1 MAIKMTTPVGEIDRV
16 LANAIQQ
23 AKRKTVRML
32 GFLGNKCIVEIRDR
46 SQEESWF
53 DHTSNLRS
61 STGYVIVSDGKVVSS
76 SAFEPVKNG
85 IEGSIVGKS
94 LAKRLAENY
103 KTGYALIVVAGMH
116 YAAYVEAMDNKVVLT
131 SAELLARRELPS
143 MMQQLRTQI
152 AKL

>member
-1 MAIKMTTPVGEIDRV
+1 MAMKMTTPISEIDRV

-32 GFLGNKCIVEIRDR
+32 CFLGEKCIIEARDR
-46 SQEESWF
+46 SQEESWY
-53 DHTSNLRS
+53 DQTGNLRS
-61 STGYVIVSDGKVVSS
+61 SIGYVVVMDGKIVSTSS
-76 SAFEPVKNG
+76 FGQVKNG
-85 IEGSIVGKS
+85 SEGSLEGKA
-94 LAKRLAENY
+94 LAKRLAENF

-116 YAAYVEAMDNKVVLT
+116 YAAYVEAMDNKVVLV

-152 AKL
+152 AS